1 MKRIILIITL
11 ALSALCLPANAA
23 MVRVVSI
30 DNGRTIT
37 IDDHGT
43 RTTVRLAGV
52 TITDELHARE
62 MLRWTIGDAWVML
75 ERNGDDVLVYR
86 SPDALFINR
95 ELVVR
100 GFARATLAGIEPEHR
115 LDVTYLG
122 EVNPGSN
129 AAPQSRSGTGTRRR
143 SATAPTPAPA
153 ARSPRSP
160 SSVRSGPAASRA
172 PKPEARSRG
181 PRPPGSSR

>member
-1 MKRIILIITL
+1 MKRIILILAL
-11 ALSALCLPANAA
+11 ALSANAA

-37 IDDHGT
+37 VDDHGT
-43 RTTVRLAGV
+43 RTSVRLAGV

-75 ERNGDDVLVYR
+75 EKSGDDVLVYR

-122 EVNPGSN
+122 EVNPGPN
-129 AAPQSRSGTGTRRR
+129 AAPESRSGTGTRRR
-143 SATAPTPAPA
+143 SPAAPTRSPAP
-153 ARSPRSP
+153 RSTPRTSSP
-160 SSVRSGPAASRA
+160 AGPSASRV
-172 PKPEARSRG
+172 PKSGARSRA
-181 PRPPGSSR
+181 RHSPGS

>member
-1 MKRIILIITL
+1 MKRIILILTL
-11 ALSALCLPANAA
+11 ALSANAA

-43 RTTVRLAGV
+43 RTSVQLAGI

-75 ERNGDDVLVYR
+75 ERAGDEVLVYR

-129 AAPQSRSGTGTRRR
+129 AGPELRSGTGTRRR
-143 SATAPTPAPA
+143 PASAPTPAPV
-153 ARSPRSP
+153 ARSTRSP
-160 SSVRSGPAASRA
+160 SSGRSGPAASRA
-172 PKPEARSRG
+172 PKSGARSRA